1 MHGLFTYS
9 KGGFSFMFTY
19 HPLSFHRTFKSAR
32 LLILLTVF
40 ALMTSACG
48 ASGKVVTTTN
58 TGNNATA
65 ATRTIKHVMGETLV
79 PAQPKRVVI
88 LTNEGTE
95 ALLALGI
102 KPVGAVQSWTG
113 NPWYEHIKAD
123 MQGVNVIGKEGEPNL
138 ESIAAL
144 KPDLI
149 IGNKMRHEKIYEQL
163 KAIAPTVFSETLRG
177 QWKDNFKLYADAVNK
192 KAEGDKVIADFDKR
206 IESIRQKLGDKI
218 NTKVSMVR
226 FMAGDTRIYYKDT
239 FSGIILDQIGL
250 KRPDLQNKN
259 EFAATKVPRERT
271 PEMDGDIIFYFTYET
286 GSGDASKLEEQ
297 WTNDP
302 LWKNLSAV
310 KAGKAFRV
318 DDAIWNTAGGVKA
331 ANLLLDDLQ
340 KRFGI

>member
-1 MHGLFTYS
+1 MS
-9 KGGFSFMFTY
+9 AY
-19 HPLSFHRTFKSAR
+19 HLSLFHRTFKSAR
-32 LLILLTVF
+32 LVVLLTVF
-40 ALMTSACG
+40 TIISSACG
-48 ASGKVVTTTN
+48 TSEKAVPTADTA
-58 TGNNATA
+58 NNATA
-65 ATRTIKHVMGETLV
+65 ATRTIKHVMGETPV
-79 PAQPKRVVI
+79 PTQPKRVVI

-123 MQGVNVIGKEGEPNL
+123 MQGVTVVGKEGEPNL

-163 KAIAPTVFSETLRG
+163 KAIAPTVYSETLRG
-177 QWKDNFKLYADAVNK
+177 QWKENFKLYADTVNK
-192 KAEGDKVIADFDKR
+192 KDEGDKVIADFDKR
-206 IESIRQKLGDKI
+206 VETIRQKLGDKI

-250 KRPDLQNKN
+250 KRPDSQNKN

-271 PEMDGDIIFYFTYET
+271 PEMDGDVIFYFTYET
-286 GSGDASKLEEQ
+286 GNGDASKLEEQ

-310 KAGKAFRV
+310 KADKAFRV

-331 ANLLLDDLQ
+331 ANLMLDDLQ
-340 KRFGI
+340 KRFGIQ

>member
-1 MHGLFTYS
+1 MFMLQPATFRRTLRSAALLVLVSLF
-9 KGGFSFMFTY
+9 
-19 HPLSFHRTFKSAR
+19 
-32 LLILLTVF
+32 V
-40 ALMTSACG
+40 ALASACG
-48 ASGKVVTTTN
+48 TN
-58 TGNNATA
+58 GAAGGTADKAAGTGNTNNAAA
-65 ATRTIKHVMGETLV
+65 ATRTVKHVMGETQV
-79 PAQPKRVVI
+79 PSQPKRIVI

-102 KPVGAVQSWTG
+102 KPVGAVQSFTG
-113 NPWYEHIKAD
+113 NPWYDHIKAD
-123 MQGVNVIGKEGEPNL
+123 MEGVTAVGKEGEPNL

-163 KAIAPTVFSETLRG
+163 KSIAPTVFSETLRG
-177 QWKDNFKLYADAVNK
+177 QWKENFKLYADTVNK

-206 IESIRQKLGDKI
+206 VDSIRQKLGDKI

-226 FMAGDTRIYYKDT
+226 FMPGDTRIYYKDT

-250 KRPDLQNKN
+250 KRPDSQNKN

-286 GSGDASKLEEQ
+286 GNGDATKLEEQ

-310 KAGKAFRV
+310 KAGKAYRV
-318 DDAIWNTAGGVKA
+318 DDTIWNTAGGVKA
-331 ANLLLDDLQ
+331 ANLMLDDLQ